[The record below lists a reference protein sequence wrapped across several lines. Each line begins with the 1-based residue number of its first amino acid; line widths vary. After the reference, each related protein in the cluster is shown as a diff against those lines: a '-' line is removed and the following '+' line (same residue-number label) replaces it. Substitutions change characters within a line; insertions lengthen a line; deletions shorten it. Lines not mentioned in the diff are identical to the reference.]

1 MEILGSEHV
10 VGHVAL
16 VNIHVA
22 PLSALSFMTRDGV
35 CIFHLQGI
43 VVNILSQSLK
53 TICLQR
59 YMLIVLRYIIVH
71 SSRAS
76 VQVPPTSAC

>member
-16 VNIHVA
+16 VNIYVA
-22 PLSALSFMTRDGV
+22 PLSALSLMTRDGV

-59 YMLIVLRYIIVH
+59 YMLIVLHHLVI
-71 SSRAS
+71 
-76 VQVPPTSAC
+76 